1 MSSIGTL
8 SVDLELNGD
17 GTFTTKITKIDG
29 VMKQVK
35 TTADSTTASIN
46 SLSSALSAMKSGS
59 PGLNNAANAASKLKA
74 EIEQAARSAQ
84 TSLSSITAA
93 TERASGGMS
102 NIGTSAASAA
112 RQASQA
118 FSDAKAA
125 ANGFAASA
133 AKSAAFRPAT
143 GTSPAPTTKASLSLP
158 SLGGMPAQLLAITTA
173 AKLASDTIAA
183 IKEQVAAVIEAG
195 DQYTQSVSRIQAV
208 LGTSREVATETYD
221 ALERGAQ
228 KTGIDVG
235 ELVRSFSNFDIALS
249 GIGQTRSQIVDFT
262 TTLSTL
268 AHISGTTSAAANRAF
283 KELAEGMATGG
294 VNLRQLKVVMQDM
307 PPLGKALAD
316 SLHVTTGQLEEMAG
330 AGKLTTDQVAH
341 AVETMGASVQKAF
354 GEMPVSLQT
363 ARQNLTTGLNQ
374 LRAEIDQK
382 FNLSQTLAK
391 WDQFWG
397 SIAQSAAQSMDGTA
411 TSKLERLKQ
420 TLADLNQQQAQG
432 GTINISGPALNQRI
446 AAVQKM
452 IDALNQQV
460 QAQENADQAQAA
472 SAKSQH
478 EITEATDALSSAMKA
493 LGASGDGADQVQKL
507 SAAIA
512 AGHDVTI
519 PYNDG
524 LIHASEVIDL
534 LRQKATPA
542 AQAIADLNKQ
552 LVEASARASGG
563 FQAALTAARLKADPL
578 DQSGNGSH
586 LTDEQQAAIRSALDG
601 IGAAQGQSA
610 VIQASRRLALASAR
624 QRPDNGLSAGLMQ
637 AQYDRDDFLKEY
649 GTGSA
654 STQEANQ
661 LFDTEKAT
669 AQIEAMQR
677 GTSAAKSAQSAVEKL
692 NEKIA
697 QLQAGL
703 HDGGTEVAKWTE
715 RLKSADPA
723 TKAQAASILAQAKQ
737 VDDLTAALERARKAS
752 EALSTLHGN
761 LDQATKDAS
770 DAAAEAQEGP
780 QLALTKQ
787 IDRMKR
793 QQAELV
799 ATAQADTANPSR
811 GVEAQDTAQQ
821 AEAEEGLALVR
832 RQVTAN
838 QEAAAQV
845 LKSWDDTETGRRK
858 AALET
863 VQMEAQALQEAIGQ
877 YVTSEGERK
886 RLTAETASYIDA
898 KTKEAM
904 RQTEGATSHLGRQY
918 GDVMD
923 QMDDATAS
931 FASSFIDNMADQL
944 ATGTANWKS
953 FGQSIIKE
961 LDEIALK
968 MALSPLLKM
977 MGGELE
983 SGFGSSSSGSIGSI
997 FSSIFGSSTA
1007 SDPFGGTGMDVGG
1020 FHTGGIIGA
1029 GEQTFTRQISPSLFA
1044 NAPRYHT
1051 GGIAG
1056 DEIPAILKRGE
1067 GVFTEG
1073 QMAAIGNMHKRSM
1086 ALGSAFDDVAQSMQ
1100 DAHASPASVTAQE
1113 NNTSRTS
1120 APKVTMNL
1128 HNQTGS
1134 EMKATSGTPKFD
1146 GEAWVID
1153 TVIKHAQKPGN
1164 LRNALK
1170 G

>member
-46 SLSSALSAMKSGS
+46 SLSSALSAIGSGS
-59 PGLNNAANAASKLKA
+59 AGLNSAASAASKLKT

-84 TSLSSITAA
+84 TSLSSLTTA

-118 FSDAKAA
+118 FNDAKAA

-133 AKSAAFRPAT
+133 AKSAAS
-143 GTSPAPTTKASLSLP
+143 SPAPTTATAGSLSLP
-158 SLGGMPAQLLAITTA
+158 SLGGMPAQFLAITTA
-173 AKLASDTIAA
+173 AKLASDAIAA

-195 DQYTQSVSRIQAV
+195 DQYTQSVSRIQAA
-208 LGTSREVATETYD
+208 LGSSREVATETYD
-221 ALERGAQ
+221 ALEKGAQ
-228 KTGIDVG
+228 RTGIDVG

-294 VNLRQLKVVMQDM
+294 VNLRQLKIVMQDM

-341 AVETMGASVQKAF
+341 AVETMGSSVQKAF

-374 LRAEIDQK
+374 LRTEIDQK

-420 TLADLNQQQAQG
+420 TLAELNQQQAQG

-493 LGASGDGADQVQKL
+493 LGASGEGTDQIQKL

-519 PYNDG
+519 PYDDG
-524 LIHASEVIDL
+524 LVRASEVIDL

-578 DQSGNGSH
+578 DQSGKGSH
-586 LTDEQQAAIRSALDG
+586 LTDEQQAAIRSTLDG
-601 IGAAQGQSA
+601 IGSAQGRSA
-610 VIQASRRLALASAR
+610 VIQASRRFALASAR

-637 AQYDRDDFLKEY
+637 AQYDRDDFLKEH
-649 GTGSA
+649 GTGTA

-737 VDDLTAALERARKAS
+737 VDDLTAALQRARRAS
-752 EALSTLHGN
+752 EALSALRGN
-761 LDQATKDAS
+761 LDQAMKDAS

-780 QLALTKQ
+780 QLAFTRQ

-799 ATAQADTANPSR
+799 AASRADTANPSR
-811 GVEAQDTAQQ
+811 GIEAQNTAQQ
-821 AEAEEGLALVR
+821 AEAQEGLALVR

-858 AALET
+858 ASLDT

-877 YVTSEGERK
+877 YVTNEDEKK

-977 MGGELE
+977 MGGEFE
-983 SGFGSSSSGSIGSI
+983 SGFGSSSAGSVGSI
-997 FSSIFGSSTA
+997 FSSIFGSSTD
-1007 SDPFGGTGMDVGG
+1007 SDPFGGAGMDVGG

-1029 GEQTFTRQISPSLFA
+1029 GEQTFTRQISSSLFA

-1051 GGIAG
+1051 GGIVG

-1086 ALGSAFDDVAQSMQ
+1086 ALGSAFDDVARNMQ
-1100 DAHASPASVTAQE
+1100 NVGASPASVTAQE

-1146 GEAWVID
+1146 GESWVID